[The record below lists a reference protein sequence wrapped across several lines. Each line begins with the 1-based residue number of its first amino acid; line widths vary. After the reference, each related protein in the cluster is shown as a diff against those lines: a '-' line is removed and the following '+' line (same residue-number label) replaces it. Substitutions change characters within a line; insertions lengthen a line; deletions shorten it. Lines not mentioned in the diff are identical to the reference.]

1 VPDIPFTDNANTLR
15 LIDGAPGEPG
25 IFQLLSEEC
34 VLGNTS
40 DSAFLARVAQRYEKA
55 PAFARPAANRAGAFA
70 IRHFAAEVTYD
81 VVGFIAKN
89 KDPLPIDLAMLL
101 KFSTD
106 GLVRALFNPPA
117 DDDADAP
124 AAGAAAHGK
133 AAPVRFKAAKF
144 VGVIDGFRTSLA
156 DLVHT
161 LEGTHTHF
169 VRCIKPNLRKAAD
182 SYDRET
188 AVRQLRTSGVVQA
201 VYAARAG
208 FPDHLPFDT
217 LAHSFAL
224 LAPGYKPGG
233 AVLGGRAG
241 AEAAL
246 RAAGVEPSR
255 YRLGTSLAFLQVG
268 ALDALEA
275 GRSAALAH
283 RAVFLQARIRT
294 CLARKLIRQMRD
306 EKAREAAARERERLA
321 LANQHAAEEEARRVA
336 AEAERQRAEAEA
348 AAALEEE
355 AGKKQA
361 KFNIARQK
369 SFERAAARKQRDD
382 DGGTDPAA
390 AAAADAVSALP
401 MPKGPPKAV
410 VTDEAMAQQAAAEY
424 GFTNPVADVLEY
436 AQYLGMD
443 VSKDGALLW
452 IADEALSAP
461 EPHGARARAT
471 PRACPCLCA
480 SRARCDATPRR
491 AIRARRPLAAR
502 APAAP

>member
-1 VPDIPFTDNANTLR
+1 
-15 LIDGAPGEPG
+15 
-25 IFQLLSEEC
+25 
-34 VLGNTS
+34 
-40 DSAFLARVAQRYEKA
+40 
-55 PAFARPAANRAGAFA
+55 
-70 IRHFAAEVTYD
+70 
-81 VVGFIAKN
+81 
-89 KDPLPIDLAMLL
+89 
-101 KFSTD
+101 
-106 GLVRALFNPPA
+106 
-117 DDDADAP
+117 
-124 AAGAAAHGK
+124 
-133 AAPVRFKAAKF
+133 
-144 VGVIDGFRTSLA
+144 
-156 DLVHT
+156 
-161 LEGTHTHF
+161 
-169 VRCIKPNLRKAAD
+169 
-182 SYDRET
+182 
-188 AVRQLRTSGVVQA
+188 VRQLRTSGVVQA

-410 VTDEAMAQQAAAEY
+410 VTDVGWKDADAATAADLDEAMAQQAAAEY